1 MCILSLLYVCSLAR
15 SPKSLS
21 WFETGQF
28 YGSAGGQWCCCWYRA
43 MFCFLY
49 LIFYS
54 AVNVQPSRRMKRE
67 PCGGTIAD
75 QLPVIR
81 PRDAPFPGV
90 AKMSKTLHDTVPPA
104 LAPLLVLVL
113 FRPSQLRLICENCS
127 STAWLPED
135 AVTLSSHGDC
145 TLSLRKHPTQG
156 PSDEVLSLQC
166 GGNGV
171 TASPTAIP
179 ALLKRTTATA
189 LAGEVSGF
197 AQSSC
202 CVGPDQIR
210 PPAYAAASLY
220 CWSTCSMSLF
230 SSKSIN
236 RCCILPGRGSFLRAR
251 EAAGSADA
259 PNQASSSSTSVNRR
273 YIYIYIYIYEDVVR
287 VAFTACIA
295 HGAHA
300 LPCHHSFISLH
311 HSARVCGA
319 RQHNARTC
327 MCALRTHTKSQH
339 TRAGAH
345 ERTRPHAHIRTHA
358 RTHTHIHTHTN
369 THTLTHSL
377 SPSFSHP
384 LSHTHGTY
392 VRTR

>member
-1 MCILSLLYVCSLAR
+1 M
-15 SPKSLS
+15 
-21 WFETGQF
+21 
-28 YGSAGGQWCCCWYRA
+28 
-43 MFCFLY
+43 Y

-135 AVTLSSHGDC
+135 AVALSSHGDC

-236 RCCILPGRGSFLRAR
+236 RSCILPGRGSFLRAR
-251 EAAGSADA
+251 EAAGSAGA
-259 PNQASSSSTSVNRR
+259 PNQASSSSTSVNRL
-273 YIYIYIYIYEDVVR
+273 YIYIYIFTKTLLELH
-287 VAFTACIA
+287 FTACIA

-300 LPCHHSFISLH
+300 LPCHRSFISLH

-319 RQHNARTC
+319 RAYC
-327 MCALRTHTKSQH
+327 THTNHNTHAQAH
-339 TRAGAH
+339 TRA
-345 ERTRPHAHIRTHA
+345 RA
-358 RTHTHIHTHTN
+358 RMH
-369 THTLTHSL
+369 THSL
-377 SPSFSHP
+377 TPS
-384 LSHTHGTY
+384 LTHMARTY
-392 VRTR
+392 VP

>member
-1 MCILSLLYVCSLAR
+1 M
-15 SPKSLS
+15 
-21 WFETGQF
+21 
-28 YGSAGGQWCCCWYRA
+28 
-43 MFCFLY
+43 Y

-156 PSDEVLSLQC
+156 PSDEFLSLQC

-189 LAGEVSGF
+189 GRRTDGRPA
-197 AQSSC
+197 C
-202 CVGPDQIR
+202 CNT
-210 PPAYAAASLY
+210 
-220 CWSTCSMSLF
+220 STCGR
-230 SSKSIN
+230 
-236 RCCILPGRGSFLRAR
+236 RCTRRGPSTRPWLWSCWTTPCPRRGEGDSPSCPGRAHSPRPIWCSGL
-251 EAAGSADA
+251 E
-259 PNQASSSSTSVNRR
+259 RR
-273 YIYIYIYIYEDVVR
+273 GR
-287 VAFTACIA
+287 
-295 HGAHA
+295 
-300 LPCHHSFISLH
+300 
-311 HSARVCGA
+311 
-319 RQHNARTC
+319 
-327 MCALRTHTKSQH
+327 
-339 TRAGAH
+339 
-345 ERTRPHAHIRTHA
+345 
-358 RTHTHIHTHTN
+358 
-369 THTLTHSL
+369 
-377 SPSFSHP
+377 
-384 LSHTHGTY
+384 
-392 VRTR
+392 